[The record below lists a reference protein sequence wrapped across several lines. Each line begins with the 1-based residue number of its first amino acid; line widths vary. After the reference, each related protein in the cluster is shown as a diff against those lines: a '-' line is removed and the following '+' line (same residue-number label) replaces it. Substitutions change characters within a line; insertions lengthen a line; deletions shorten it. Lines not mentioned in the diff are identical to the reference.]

1 MVSLLEVEFL
11 FKVYLTDILYNETAL
26 FHFMEFMETEGR
38 RAVVEFWMAANNFH
52 QSLEWNP
59 NREQVK

>member
-1 MVSLLEVEFL
+1 MARYYSKAKQLVSLLEVVFL

-38 RAVVEFWMAANNFH
+38 RVGEKEAV
-52 QSLEWNP
+52 LP
-59 NREQVK
+59 LLL